1 MVHRCQRL
9 AKYGALNNGLNG
21 VMVHKS
27 MSHNVMVFI
36 AKLCYAQVDFFFSKR
51 NALSFF
57 WHFLPSPI
65 PLTVPVNVSNPLRER
80 GYCVLI
86 VWIYNS
92 LLDNGENRESYRRKL
107 VIVGGEIGGKAVYF
121 VGQKFENYVQLAN

>member
-1 MVHRCQRL
+1 M
-9 AKYGALNNGLNG
+9 
-21 VMVHKS
+21 
-27 MSHNVMVFI
+27 
-36 AKLCYAQVDFFFSKR
+36 
-51 NALSFF
+51 
-57 WHFLPSPI
+57 
-65 PLTVPVNVSNPLRER
+65 
-80 GYCVLI
+80 LI